1 MKYTSKKE
9 RESHRTEPLVVL
21 VLPPTPHSSAELIV
35 PEVMMTSSLLVALG
49 LLPAKAPVEAGVDIN
64 VPGERFLATPLG
76 GAADRDIEVGLLR
89 SELLGEET
97 AVSTETLAG
106 LLEVSSLELLTNSF
120 VHPEHAQ
127 DLADDAELLV
137 DLVLLL
143 CVGGAEGRIEGTRE
157 RFLAHAVRLLVV
169 KLLAAVLGLAAA
181 GRRRRS
187 VGLLV
192 VSLSTNSVT
201 ISCTIRILGCTYVRA
216 NDDYLES
223 GLVLSLVR
231 GRLVLDVLSPDA
243 ALELGDG
250 RSLAGALIRVELGIP
265 LNEDVEASA
274 GLSRVTVGGARSRVV
289 ASQDLVCE
297 ISRALNRSVKVR
309 ESLLVS
315 RGCLSRFSK
324 ILVDSVAL
332 ESVDGIRRRW
342 WTVGIR
348 LSCTWVERV
357 DEAAVRSNLNSSRAS
372 CVGRESPRVGP
383 IDRSTRGGCDVG
395 GRRVGGGR

>member
-181 GRRRRS
+181 GGRRRS

-192 VSLSTNSVT
+192 VSLSTKSVT
-201 ISCTIRILGCTYVRA
+201 VSCTTRILVG
-216 NDDYLES
+216 YL
-223 GLVLSLVR
+223 R
-231 GRLVLDVLSPDA
+231 
-243 ALELGDG
+243 
-250 RSLAGALIRVELGIP
+250 
-265 LNEDVEASA
+265 
-274 GLSRVTVGGARSRVV
+274 
-289 ASQDLVCE
+289 
-297 ISRALNRSVKVR
+297 
-309 ESLLVS
+309 
-315 RGCLSRFSK
+315 
-324 ILVDSVAL
+324 
-332 ESVDGIRRRW
+332 
-342 WTVGIR
+342 
-348 LSCTWVERV
+348 
-357 DEAAVRSNLNSSRAS
+357 
-372 CVGRESPRVGP
+372 
-383 IDRSTRGGCDVG
+383 
-395 GRRVGGGR
+395 